1 MDRLP
6 QALRIVHVRPGIDGL
21 LDLGD
26 NAGNGGYCLVSS
38 IAERLRVLRDVV
50 LEREGLVMEV
60 FGRTRRTEGLGQAA
74 RPGRYLVNAGI
85 DDAPADVRAYSGG
98 LLQAII
104 HGRLKGNAVRRR
116 IDDRRP
122 EHDDVIFRHNNFPL
136 RKGAFVSLLPAGRG

>member
-1 MDRLP
+1 MARNITRP
-6 QALRIVHVRPGIDGL
+6 KTQPALLKVLVALYNAKTGTAK
-21 LDLGD
+21 DL
-26 NAGNGGYCLVSS
+26 ATTS
-38 IAERLRVLRDVV
+38 IYLGR